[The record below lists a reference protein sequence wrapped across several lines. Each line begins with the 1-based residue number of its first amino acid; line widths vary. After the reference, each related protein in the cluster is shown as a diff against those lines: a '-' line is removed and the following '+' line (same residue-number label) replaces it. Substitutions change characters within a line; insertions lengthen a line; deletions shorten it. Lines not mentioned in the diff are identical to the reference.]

1 MKKLLLLGS
10 ALFAWCAAQPAVA
23 QIPNEGLAAKIIAT
37 RKANDTRLKQYSWSS
52 RVELIDNEK
61 VRDIRIDTV
70 SFGPD
75 GQLQRTLVNDQ
86 PGPLPGGFLR
96 KRIAEKEREK
106 VEKYIVGLRKLLDQ
120 YTLPT
125 PGKVI
130 DYVSQA
136 QISAP
141 DSNGLLK
148 LTGSSVLVP
157 GDAYTL
163 WIDAAT
169 RQTRK
174 IQLTTTY
181 EQDMVELTVT
191 FKTLKSGLTHVQFG
205 EVDVP
210 GKGLKLQVHDFDYNQ
225 NN

>member
-1 MKKLLLLGS
+1 MKKILIVTTALLG
-10 ALFAWCAAQPAVA
+10 LCNVQPVSA
-23 QIPNEGLAAKIIAT
+23 QIPNEGLAARIIAA
-37 RKANDTRLKQYSWSS
+37 RKANDALLKQYSWSS

-61 VRDIRIDTV
+61 VEDIRIDLV

-75 GQLQRTLVNDQ
+75 GQLQRTAVNDQ
-86 PGPLPGGFLR
+86 PAPLPAGFLR
-96 KRIAEKEREK
+96 KRIAEKERER
-106 VEKYIVGLRKLLDQ
+106 VEKYLVGLRQLLDQ

-136 QISAP
+136 AISAP
-141 DSNGLLK
+141 DANGLLK
-148 LTGSSVLVP
+148 LSGGNVLVS
-157 GDAYTL
+157 GDTYTM
-163 WIDAAT
+163 WIDPAT

-174 IQLTTTY
+174 IQITTSY
-181 EQDMVELTVT
+181 DQNYVELSAT
-191 FKTLKSGLTHVQFG
+191 FRTLKSGLTHVQYA

-210 GKGLKLQVHDFDYNQ
+210 GKGLKLQMHDFDYNQ